1 MAGLVGAHRARMRT
15 GTTSWLNSYSSR
27 ISITLLP
34 IALLMQAREK
44 THTHPGHSL
53 FVTTVH
59 RGGVLTIKPA
69 GPNLTEREAIII
81 TSEVTP
87 YFEQLGK
94 KLRGVV
100 LDLSDVKMM
109 SSFGLG
115 LCLEFRNS
123 GLQVGASTILVGLSK
138 ELRDLFKMMKVD
150 RLYTIADAKHVH
162 SAMAA

>member
-1 MAGLVGAHRARMRT
+1 
-15 GTTSWLNSYSSR
+15 
-27 ISITLLP
+27 
-34 IALLMQAREK
+34 
-44 THTHPGHSL
+44 
-53 FVTTVH
+53 
-59 RGGVLTIKPA
+59 
-69 GPNLTEREAIII
+69 
-81 TSEVTP
+81 
-87 YFEQLGK
+87 
-94 KLRGVV
+94 
-100 LDLSDVKMM
+100 MM